1 MNQGRRT
8 GLNSRDAD
16 LLNRIEE
23 LRSRFLNDRNVYE
36 RISQRAY
43 ELYERRGGEPGRDVE
58 DWVEAENQILSPLI
72 EEAIHRAAKAAE
84 TQTGEHAGVNG
95 ENVVAKKVKGL
106 KAFKPG
112 VAKKRSAKSKQS
124 DSKASKRVTKK
135 KADGRRKKMKTE
147 IPEASGSVCA
157 TESNDEPGNGEEG
170 SESS

>member
-8 GLNSRDAD
+8 GLNSRDAE

-23 LRSRFLNDRNVYE
+23 LRSRFLNDQNVYE

-58 DWVEAENQILSPLI
+58 DWIQAENEILSPLI

-84 TQTGEHAGVNG
+84 TQTGEGSGINV
-95 ENVVAKKVKGL
+95 ENAVAKKVRAQRAL
-106 KAFKPG
+106 KPG
-112 VAKKRSAKSKQS
+112 AAKKRSAKSKQS
-124 DSKASKRVTKK
+124 DSKASKRMTKK
-135 KADGRRKKMKTE
+135 KADGREKKRKTE
-147 IPEASGSVCA
+147 IGEASRSVRA
-157 TESNDEPGNGEEG
+157 TESNDEPGDGEEG